1 MIYHYH
7 TISSHYTW
15 NRIHQIVWVL
25 YLSNINNWFY
35 YMTLNLC
42 INFYFTLHE
51 IKFMYKLMY
60 ISPYTLTIKW
70 LRENL
75 LSYKQRNL
83 LHKYHDHKNKLLSY
97 KIITIKW
104 LRENLL
110 SYKQTTISYTNIM
123 TLWINCYPI
132 K

>member
-1 MIYHYH
+1 MVK
-7 TISSHYTW
+7 TK
-15 NRIHQIVWVL
+15 
-25 YLSNINNWFY
+25 
-35 YMTLNLC
+35 
-42 INFYFTLHE
+42 E
-51 IKFMYKLMY
+51 EGY

-75 LSYKQRNL
+75 FSYKQQNL
-83 LHKYHDHKNKLLSY
+83 LHKYHDLKNKLLSY

-110 SYKQTTISYTNIM
+110 SYKQQNLLHKYHDLKNKLLSY
-123 TLWINCYPI
+123 